1 MHRVIATK
9 LPVAG
14 FSVLLM
20 SILSFS
26 VRAELVPMS
35 DESLSSYSGQAMIAI
50 DDYEVVQADSST
62 NEFLRVTFGSTIE
75 TNATID
81 KVELGTYDRAG
92 YSAASDIDIDNLRL
106 GYIDPDTY
114 EYVPFTITDPYM
126 EFAFSDDAGV
136 REVIG
141 IRIGAGSASGALT
154 ANINSL
160 TGNFELMIDLDGD
173 GTPDAPAQL
182 LDSTGAAT
190 NIRAT
195 HLGREGDCS
204 SDCISLNNLATL
216 NINDSATAGDM
227 FLSYQNIDIGWAKT
241 LNDGSIDVNS
251 LIETTQ
257 GAFLNFPT
265 GMTST
270 TDALIGVPGV
280 GGNIESTRYTDAA
293 LGLFP

>member
-1 MHRVIATK
+1 MNRVLKTSA
-9 LPVAG
+9 
-14 FSVLLM
+14 SV
-20 SILSFS
+20 ILSCLFVTS
-26 VRAELVPMS
+26 LHAELVPVDDS
-35 DESLSSYSGQAMIAI
+35 ELAAFAGQAMISI
-50 DDYEVVQADSST
+50 EDYDVVQADATT
-62 NEFLRVTFGSTIE
+62 NEFFRVTLGATIE

-81 KVELGTYDRAG
+81 NLELGTYDRAG
-92 YSAASDIDIDNLRL
+92 YSSASDIDIDNLRL

-114 EYVPFTITDPYM
+114 EYVPFVITDPYM
-126 EFAFSDDAGV
+126 EFAFSESNGV
-136 REVIG
+136 RDVVG
-141 IRIGAGSASGALT
+141 LRIGAGSVSGALT

-160 TGNFELMIDLDGD
+160 TGNFEIMIDHDGN
-173 GTPDAPAQL
+173 PDTAAIPAQL

-195 HLGREGDCS
+195 HLGEAGDCS
-204 SDCISLNNLATL
+204 ANCISLNNLATL
-216 NINDSATAGDM
+216 NINDSTTAGDM

-257 GAFLNFPT
+257 GAFFNLPT

>member
-1 MHRVIATK
+1 MNRVLKTSA
-9 LPVAG
+9 
-14 FSVLLM
+14 SV
-20 SILSFS
+20 ILSCLFVTS
-26 VRAELVPMS
+26 LHAELVLVDDS
-35 DESLSSYSGQAMIAI
+35 ELASFAGQAMISI
-50 DDYEVVQADSST
+50 EDYDVVQADATT
-62 NEFLRVTFGSTIE
+62 NEFFRVTLGATIE

-81 KVELGTYDRAG
+81 NLELGTYDRAG
-92 YSAASDIDIDNLRL
+92 YSSASDIDIDNLRL

-114 EYVPFTITDPYM
+114 EYVPFVITDPYM
-126 EFAFSDDAGV
+126 EFAFSESNGV
-136 REVIG
+136 RDVVG
-141 IRIGAGSASGALT
+141 LRIGAGSVSGALT

-160 TGNFELMIDLDGD
+160 TGNFEIMIDHDGN
-173 GTPDAPAQL
+173 PDTAAIPAQL

-195 HLGREGDCS
+195 HLGEAGDCS
-204 SDCISLNNLATL
+204 ANCISLNNLATL
-216 NINDSATAGDM
+216 NINDSTTAGDM

-257 GAFLNFPT
+257 GAFFNLPT

>member
-1 MHRVIATK
+1 MARLT
-9 LPVAG
+9 VAG
-14 FSVLLM
+14 LSVLLINLF
-20 SILSFS
+20 SLS
-26 VRAELVPMS
+26 AQADLVPVT
-35 DESLSSYSGQAMIAI
+35 DEDLASYSGQAIIAI

-62 NEFLRVTFGSTIE
+62 NEFLRVTLGSTIE

-81 KVELGTYDRAG
+81 KVQLGTYDRAG
-92 YSAASDIDIDNLRL
+92 YSATSDIDIDNLSL

-114 EYVPFTITDPYM
+114 EYVPFVITDPYM
-126 EFAFSDDAGV
+126 EFAFSDNVGV
-136 REVIG
+136 REVVG
-141 IRIGAGSASGALT
+141 MRIGAGSASGALT

-160 TGNFELMIDLDGD
+160 TGNFELMIDHDGD
-173 GTPDAPAQL
+173 PDTAAVAAQL
-182 LDSTGAAT
+182 LDSTGTAT

-195 HLGREGDCS
+195 HLGEAGDCS
-204 SDCISLNNLATL
+204 SNCISLNNLATL

-257 GAFLNFPT
+257 GAFFNLPT

-270 TDALIGVPGV
+270 TDALVGVPGV